1 MQDLLDLTP
10 GGLREEQIAYVCRE
24 ALEALAGLHA
34 KGLVHRD
41 VKPGNIF
48 VTSAGGVKLGDLGAA
63 RRAADACPGDW
74 TAGPL
79 WAAPEVLA
87 ARPYGPPADG
97 QDCMGHGRSTAVPTT
112 GCAKGSP
119 SEPRTAVRGQKKD
132 EAEKAPKLAGRVPL
146 DLAMAERAAGRKPE
160 EGKRQAHLLVNEL
173 GVPAIEFV

>member
-34 KGLVHRD
+34 KGLLHCD

-87 ARPYGPPADG
+87 ARPYGPPADVWALG
-97 QDCMGHGRSTAVPTT
+97 IRSVACLA
-112 GCAKGSP
+112 GCCCSVT
-119 SEPRTAVRGQKKD
+119 ED
-132 EAEKAPKLAGRVPL
+132 EA
-146 DLAMAERAAGRKPE
+146 
-160 EGKRQAHLLVNEL
+160 
-173 GVPAIEFV
+173 